1 MKKNNSHKK
10 HIVRNDH
17 PTDKSEKSDQ
27 SVSSGLKAAGAWR
40 RVPATPAIV
49 CTVAFILFCWLMLPV
64 RNGYMLHWYDEMSLF
79 EPTRFFFRQALY
91 FPGGLIRYCGAWLTQ
106 LMFYP
111 YLGSAALVI
120 LWLLLAWLT
129 TKAFRLSREAAPLSL
144 VVPLAMLVSIVQ
156 IDDAW
161 LSMKSIGYIYSNTI
175 SYLFTV
181 AAVCL
186 FRPTK
191 NRSMLSFAVLLITV
205 GCYFIAGFYALFA
218 AFIGVILMV
227 ADSVRS
233 KRFIN
238 LVFPAAVMA
247 TILILPNLYY
257 THFRATTVDNDYLL
271 LKGLPDFLMESF
283 DLYLWIP
290 FIVATASLLVLAVLS
305 ALRSVP
311 SSRWMTWVSVTVLCI
326 CAIWCFHAD
335 KKNEQLR
342 ATVVMLHHLENNDW
356 GGMALVMSRIKE
368 PPNYTMRVLNNFA
381 MVNMGGKPEDLKN
394 IKPLNKDPRHAE
406 GFSVTAYVNIPINYY
421 NGDFNLSYRWGMEHN
436 VQYGKRVFFLKY
448 MVKSALLN
456 GEIRLAKKYNDI
468 LLGTLF
474 YRDWAKE
481 MNRYIEDPSLI
492 DSNIEFKSI
501 LEFANINQNN
511 DKQDA
516 TE

>member
-1 MKKNNSHKK
+1 MKKNN
-10 HIVRNDH
+10 RNLH
-17 PTDKSEKSDQ
+17 LTPF
-27 SVSSGLKAAGAWR
+27 SV
-40 RVPATPAIV
+40 
-49 CTVAFILFCWLMLPV
+49 CMVAFILFCWLMLPV

-106 LMFYP
+106 LMYYP

-129 TKAFRLSREAAPLSL
+129 TKAFRLSRETAPLSL

-181 AAVCL
+181 AAVCI
-186 FRPTK
+186 FRLSE
-191 NRSMLSFAVLLITV
+191 NRRFLSCAVLLITV
-205 GCYFIAGFYALFA
+205 LCYFIAGFYALLA

-233 KRFIN
+233 RRFIN
-238 LVFPAAVMA
+238 LIFPAVVMA
-247 TILILPNLYY
+247 AILILPNLYY
-257 THFRATTVDNDYLL
+257 IHFRATTVDNDYLL

-283 DLYLWIP
+283 DLYLWVP
-290 FIVATASLLVLAVLS
+290 FIVATASLLVLALLS
-305 ALRSVP
+305 ALRVVP
-311 SSRWMTWVSVTVLCI
+311 SSRWATWMSVAVLCV
-326 CAIWCFHAD
+326 CAVWCFRAD
-335 KKNEQLR
+335 KKNEQIR
-342 ATVVMLHHLENNDW
+342 ATVLMLNHLENNDW

-381 MVNMGGKPEDLKN
+381 MANLGGNLEDLKN
-394 IKPLNKDPRHAE
+394 EKPHNIDARHAE
-406 GFSVTAYVNIPINYY
+406 GFSLTAYINIPINYY
-421 NGDFNLSYRWGMEHN
+421 NGDFNLSYRWGMEHC

-448 MVKSALLN
+448 MIKNAILN
-456 GEIRLAKKYNDI
+456 GEFQLAKKYNDL

-474 YRDWAKE
+474 YRKWAQE

-501 LEFANINQNN
+501 LKFANINKNK
-511 DKQDA
+511 DK
-516 TE
+516 